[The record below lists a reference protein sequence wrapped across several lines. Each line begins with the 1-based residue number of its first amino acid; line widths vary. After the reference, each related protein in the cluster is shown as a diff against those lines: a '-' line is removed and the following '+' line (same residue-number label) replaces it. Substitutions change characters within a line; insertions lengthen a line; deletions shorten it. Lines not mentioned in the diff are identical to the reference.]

1 MLPNNN
7 QQQIPVQQKNTA
19 ESVLSTQSLKVSDIL
34 LILVSNWYWILLCVI
49 IGYGAANLHLR
60 KTRPVY
66 TRKASILLK
75 DMNKNNILGT
85 SAYGYSDAS
94 LMIQSVDLTNEM
106 FTIKSPVVISE
117 IVRRLN
123 LQMQYEIEGRFRN
136 SVLYPV

>member
-7 QQQIPVQQKNTA
+7 QQQNAVPQKNTA
-19 ESVLSTQSLKVSDIL
+19 ESVLSTQTLRVSDIL

-75 DMNKNNILGT
+75 DMNKSNVQRGKH
-85 SAYGYSDAS
+85 
-94 LMIQSVDLTNEM
+94 V
-106 FTIKSPVVISE
+106 KVI
-117 IVRRLN
+117 
-123 LQMQYEIEGRFRN
+123 F
-136 SVLYPV
+136 